1 MLCAQIC
8 PVRER
13 CHHNSK
19 FGEKICLHSNRDIR
33 AKPHLSAISPR
44 FASLLIDKTSFDDRR
59 LSLSYLKVV
68 LLHFFLWLVASH

>member
-19 FGEKICLHSNRDIR
+19 FGEKICLHSNRDMR
-33 AKPHLSAISPR
+33 AKPYLSEISPR
-44 FASLLIDKTSFDDRR
+44 FASLLIDKTSFDGRR
-59 LSLSYLKVV
+59 LSLSYLKAVP
-68 LLHFFLWLVASH
+68 LHFFLRLVASH